1 MVAMADS
8 HWVRWHEAYA
18 DPASPLSVRLGLVQ
32 AALRCA
38 LDEAAPGPVRVLSL
52 CAGQGRDVIDVVA
65 GHDRAADV
73 TAVLVE
79 LDPALVAFARD
90 RAATVGVEVSVVEG
104 DAGRCAVWAAGVPA
118 EVVLACG
125 LFGNI
130 SEADL
135 VRTVAALPGVCP
147 PGGSVIWTRH
157 RRPPDRTPLVREA
170 FAAAGF
176 EEVSFEAPPAP
187 YVLAVGWHRRRPSGP
202 APVPFD
208 PGAVLFEFVGDGDR
222 PA

>member
-1 MVAMADS
+1 
-8 HWVRWHEAYA
+8 
-18 DPASPLSVRLGLVQ
+18 
-32 AALRCA
+32 
-38 LDEAAPGPVRVLSL
+38 
-52 CAGQGRDVIDVVA
+52 
-65 GHDRAADV
+65 
-73 TAVLVE
+73 
-79 LDPALVAFARD
+79 
-90 RAATVGVEVSVVEG
+90 
-104 DAGRCAVWAAGVPA
+104 
-118 EVVLACG
+118 
-125 LFGNI
+125 
-130 SEADL
+130 
-135 VRTVAALPGVCP
+135 
-147 PGGSVIWTRH
+147 VIWTRH